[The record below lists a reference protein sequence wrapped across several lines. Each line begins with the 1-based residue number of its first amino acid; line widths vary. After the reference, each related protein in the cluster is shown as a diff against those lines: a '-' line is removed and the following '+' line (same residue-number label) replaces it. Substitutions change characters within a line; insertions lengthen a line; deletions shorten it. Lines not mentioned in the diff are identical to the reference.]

1 MRAKIQPVV
10 LRLAS
15 LFFAALLLAAL
26 SSGLAAQPRAVPL
39 GSISLEG
46 HYHWPREKVLQEFG
60 LAPGAFFSAAD
71 LPEHGKKLLQ
81 GLAAAGFWYARLD
94 SMVYTIAADSSR
106 ADLRLY
112 LEQGR
117 EVRTGGITLS
127 GLDSLRAQA
136 LLGRFNTRPGRMLD
150 APELTADLDDAL
162 LQMDKEGLPFARF
175 ELERLQLDS
184 LTRERNGLTLAYR
197 ATPGPRLILREIQI
211 TGNHLTKPGV
221 ILREIRIR
229 PGEPYSQPMVARI
242 VSRLMKLGYFK
253 RVEEP
258 VLFFTAGQ
266 EGGLLLRVEEGQSSR
281 FDGVVGYTPGSGEVK
296 GYFTG
301 LVDISLGNLLGTGRT
316 LYAHWQKKDRQTQDI
331 SLRYREPWLAGWPLH
346 LGAGFTQLIQD
357 TTYVQRDLA
366 LEMAVPL
373 LENFTLQAQAG
384 RSQIVPDS
392 LGSYRFGLLRS
403 STLNGSLGIE
413 YDSRDDRLNPRQ
425 GIYYTTSYQ
434 SGRKRNLGPEALLTA
449 AVRRQTITKRIVLD
463 LEVYAPL
470 FKRQILA
477 VALHGRQ
484 IKSGE
489 PIVPV
494 PDQYRLGGAKT
505 LRGYREDQF
514 RGSSVAWSSL
524 EYRYWL
530 GRRSRTFFFADYGY
544 YSEPTAAGRLQ
555 AYKLGYGFGFRLE
568 TGLGIMSL
576 DYGLGQGDDLMAGKI
591 HVGLINE
598 F

>member
-1 MRAKIQPVV
+1 M
-10 LRLAS
+10 
-15 LFFAALLLAAL
+15 LLLAAL
-26 SSGLAAQPRAVPL
+26 LSGAAAQPRMVPVT
-39 GSISLEG
+39 SIAIEG
-46 HYHWPREKVLQEFG
+46 HYSWPREKILQEFG
-60 LAPGAFFSAAD
+60 LTPGAAFSAAE

-81 GLAAAGFWYARLD
+81 SLVRAGYWYARLD
-94 SMVYTIAADSSR
+94 SMLYTLAPDSSR
-106 ADLRLY
+106 ADLRLF
-112 LEQGR
+112 LDEGR

-127 GLDSLRAQA
+127 GVDSLQAQA
-136 LLGRFNTRPGRMLD
+136 LLGRFNTRPGRSLD
-150 APELTADLDDAL
+150 AGVLEEDLDDAL
-162 LQMDKEGLPFARF
+162 LQLDKEGHPFARF
-175 ELERLQLDS
+175 DLEQVRLDS
-184 LTRERNGLTLAYR
+184 LQAGRDGLALDFRT
-197 ATPGPRLILREIQI
+197 TPGPRLILRDIQI
-211 TGNHLTKPGV
+211 SGAQLTKPYV

-229 PGEPYSQPMVARI
+229 PGERYSQEKVARI
-242 VSRLMKLGYFK
+242 VNRLTKLGYFK
-253 RVEEP
+253 KVEEP
-258 VLFFTAGQ
+258 LLFYTAGE

-281 FDGVVGYTPGSGEVK
+281 FDGVVGYTPGSNGSK

-316 LYAHWQKKDRQTQDI
+316 LYAHWQKKDQQSQDI

-357 TTYVQRDLA
+357 TTYVQRDLG
-366 LEMAVPL
+366 LDITMPL
-373 LENFTLQAQAG
+373 LENLAVQAQAS
-384 RSQIVPDS
+384 RSEIVPDS

-403 STLNGSLGIE
+403 TTLNGSLGIE

-425 GIYYTTSYQ
+425 GVYYATSYQ
-434 SGRKRNLGPEALLTA
+434 SGRKRNLGPEDLLSA
-449 AVRRQTITKRIVLD
+449 QVKRRTITKRITLD
-463 LEVYAPL
+463 FEFYTPL

-489 PIVPV
+489 AAIPL

-514 RGSSVAWSSL
+514 RGSAVAWSSL
-524 EYRYWL
+524 EYRYWM
-530 GRRSRTFFFADYGY
+530 GRRSRTFLFADYGY
-544 YSEPTAAGRLQ
+544 FSGPSESGRRQ
-555 AYKLGYGFGFRLE
+555 DFKFGYGLGFRLE

-576 DYGLGQGDDLMAGKI
+576 DYGLAQGDDPMAGKI